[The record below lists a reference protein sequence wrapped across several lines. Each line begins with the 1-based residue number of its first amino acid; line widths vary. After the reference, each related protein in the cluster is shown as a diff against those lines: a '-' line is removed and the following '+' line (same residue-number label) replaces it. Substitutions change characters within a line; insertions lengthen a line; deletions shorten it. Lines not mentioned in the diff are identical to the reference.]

1 MWETPGDQTMPHR
14 SVHHAAV
21 AAFPSVVP
29 GQREKR
35 SAPRVGCSI
44 SLGVELEG
52 ERIASTM
59 HDLSATGAAI
69 MFSAPVALGHV
80 VNLRFALPTAPDD
93 EIRCAGLVRSVRMH
107 RGSALAGVEFH
118 HLDAARRRAIA
129 AWVRDEIAPEP
140 GDIARNH
147 WRGEIHA
154 SEAFVV
160 PASERARMALRWQP
174 GMASLFR
181 QVAQHLAEQDRV
193 FVPYIGKDLSEGDRI
208 YLEVVPPAC
217 HYVFRV
223 LAEVVWVQREPNG
236 AWDKG
241 VGLRLAGLTPMDRH
255 MLEAQLRYFRDEK
268 DRFR

>member
-1 MWETPGDQTMPHR
+1 MNR
-14 SVHHAAV
+14 FIHHSAV

-29 GQREKR
+29 DGREKR
-35 SAPRVGCSI
+35 SAPRVSCNI
-44 SLGVELEG
+44 TLDVELEG

-59 HDLSATGAAI
+59 RDISATGAAVV
-69 MFSAPVALGHV
+69 FSSPVALGHV
-80 VNLRFALPTAPDD
+80 VNLRFALPCAPDE
-93 EIRCAGLVRSVRMH
+93 EIRCAGLVRSVRLH
-107 RGSALAGVEFH
+107 RGATVCGVEFH
-118 HLDAARRRAIA
+118 HLDAARRKAIA
-129 AWVRDEIAPEP
+129 EWVRDEIAPQP

-160 PASERARMALRWQP
+160 PASERARTALRWQP

-181 QVAQHLAEQDRV
+181 QVAQHLSEQDRV
-193 FVPYIGKDLSEGDRI
+193 FVPYIGKDLHEGDRI

-255 MLEAQLRYFRDEK
+255 MLKAQLRYFRDEK
-268 DRFR
+268 ERYR